1 MNASNRIFSVA
12 LFILSLA
19 NIATSAE
26 PNALLGSQQFL
37 PSPERPVGWRGD
49 WTGRFAGALPPT
61 TWSRRVKGVTTYL
74 RYQAAKPAG
83 EPGKDSRQ
91 LEYFT
96 IKDWLVA
103 GPFSAQDPLKDM
115 DKDFI
120 GGEAAALP
128 AEGAKVSDV
137 TWKFIRA
144 DVETQSRHDHNEG
157 TCGQSFVDFV
167 YAFGKLSD
175 GPGVKVEGDFTN
187 KVAYAHTY
195 IHAPAEA
202 KVQLQL
208 PFDGTAGRFWLNGK
222 PTDLDPKN
230 RRKVFDV
237 TLAQGWN
244 RLLVKISAAEG
255 LGKHYSGRWLSQWMV
270 AAYINPVAPFSYE
283 TRNVSWMTKM
293 TGRSMSQPI
302 VVGDRVFVGSNI
314 SDLVC
319 ISKKDGRVLWLHST
333 TPYDAL
339 TPEERAAIPELK
351 EKVEPLI
358 AQLEKQSQDA
368 VSAINSAV
376 SPEGLSSDRVVGL
389 DKILKDRTETEKKIH
404 KALSDIDR
412 KRFPPY
418 NANEVSSS
426 NATPCSDGARVYWT
440 CGGGM
445 KGPGAHA
452 IVCFDMDGKR
462 LWTRHEVPGS
472 LEHGNHQSPALV
484 DGKLLF
490 GANTTLMALD
500 AKTGAI
506 VWKKEKFG
514 DISSGISPIIAR
526 IGGEAIV
533 ITKQKV
539 ARVSDGEVICDSFLH
554 CDISEVTPIV
564 ENGVLYNS
572 SRFRD
577 WNDFFSIIAVKLPPG
592 TAANG
597 KAQILWDP
605 PGKDVN
611 MPLRGG
617 NFIIAS
623 PLILDNVLYGVDMTG
638 GLIAVDMQAQKSLYR
653 RWLDG
658 YNRFNRFLYGVTA
671 SPTQAGK
678 FIYITDDAGY
688 THLIQPGPEFKE
700 VGKNVLEN
708 ISISG
713 VGGNP
718 CRQESFYTSPYF
730 DDKSMYLRGEEYLYC
745 ISENKT
751 ATR

>member
-1 MNASNRIFSVA
+1 MDASTRIFSGA

-19 NIATSAE
+19 SIATSAE
-26 PNALLGSQQFL
+26 PNAPLGSPQFL
-37 PSPERPVGWRGD
+37 PSPECPVGWRGD

-103 GPFSAQDPLKDM
+103 GPFPAQDPLKDL

-120 GGEAAALP
+120 GGEAAAMP
-128 AEGAKVSDV
+128 VEGAKVSDAA
-137 TWKFIRA
+137 WKFIRA
-144 DVETQSRHDHNEG
+144 DVDTQSRHDHNEG
-157 TCGQSFVDFV
+157 TCGQSFVDFI
-167 YAFGKLSD
+167 YAFGKLGD

-187 KVAYAHTY
+187 KIAYAHTY

-208 PFDGTAGRFWLNGK
+208 PFEGTAGRFWLNGK

-255 LGKHYSGRWLSQWMV
+255 LGKHYTGRWISQWMV
-270 AAYINPVAPFSYE
+270 AAYLNPVAPFSYE
-283 TRNVSWMTKM
+283 TRNVTWMTKM

-314 SDLVC
+314 SDLIC

-358 AQLEKQSQDA
+358 AQLEKQNQEA
-368 VSAINSAV
+368 ISAINAAV
-376 SPEGLSSDRVVGL
+376 SPEGLSSDRVGVL

-404 KALSDIDR
+404 KAFSDIDR
-412 KRFPPY
+412 KKFPAY

-452 IVCFDMDGKR
+452 IVCFDMEGKR

-472 LEHGNHQSPALV
+472 LEHGNHQSPTLV
-484 DGKLLF
+484 DGKLIF
-490 GANTTLMALD
+490 GANTTLLALD

-526 IGGEAIV
+526 IGGEAVV

-554 CDISEVTPIV
+554 CDISEVTPVV
-564 ENGVLYNS
+564 ENGVIYNS

-577 WNDFFSIIAVKLPPG
+577 WKDFLSIIAVKLPPS
-592 TAANG
+592 TASNS

-617 NFIIAS
+617 NFVIAS
-623 PLILDNVLYGVDMTG
+623 PLVLDNVLYGIDMTG

-730 DDKSMYLRGEEYLYC
+730 DNNSMYLRGEEYLYC
-745 ISENKT
+745 ISEKKT